1 MGQNKDVEFETFFSN
16 LDESAV
22 IIQNEVKLTYL
33 EALVLAGEK
42 LFQGEINES
51 LSELAEKKVSN
62 ALTNINL
69 EKVSKE
75 QIRKT
80 FQLAILKGMKE
91 ATQPHHAMTPD
102 AVALFMS
109 YLVNKLTEKKDHY
122 SILDPAVGVANLL
135 TAILNGSSKK
145 VESFGIE
152 PDETL
157 LRLAY
162 VSANMQQHN
171 IELFHQDSLQ
181 ETFVAANIDIVVCDL
196 PVGHYPNETIANHYS
211 LKAEKGMSYTHH
223 LMIEQALSHTK
234 KGGFLLFLIPN
245 FMFETE
251 QSKQLHSYIKN
262 HAHIYSLL
270 QLPKSMFKDEKHG
283 KSIFIIR
290 KKGAGIK
297 GPTQALLAEL
307 PSFSNK
313 QSLSEM
319 ISSIN
324 NWFDEYLK

>member
-1 MGQNKDVEFETFFSN
+1 LEQKIDFETFFKN
-16 LDESAV
+16 IDESTV

-42 LFQGEINES
+42 LFQGGFNES

-62 ALTNINL
+62 SLTNINFAEL
-69 EKVSKE
+69 SKE

-109 YLVNKLTEKKDHY
+109 YLVNKLTEKKEHFR
-122 SILDPAVGVANLL
+122 IIDPAIGTANLL
-135 TAILNGSSKK
+135 TAILNGSSKIT
-145 VESFGIE
+145 ESFGIE
-152 PDETL
+152 TDETL

-162 VSANMQQHN
+162 VSANLQQHN

-181 ETFVAANIDIVVCDL
+181 EIFIAANIDIVVADL
-196 PVGHYPNETIANHYS
+196 PVGYYPNEDVANGYS
-211 LKAEKGMSYTHH
+211 LKAKTGMSYTHH
-223 LMIEQALSHTK
+223 LMIEQALNYTK
-234 KGGFLLFLIPN
+234 QGGFLLFLIPN
-245 FMFETE
+245 SMFETE
-251 QSKQLHSYIKN
+251 QAKQLHSFIKE
-262 HAHIYSLL
+262 HAHIYCLL

-290 KKGAGIK
+290 KKGLEIK
-297 GPTQALLAEL
+297 GPNQALLAEL

-313 QSLSEM
+313 QGLSEM

-324 NWFDEYLK
+324 NWFDAYLK